1 MNDKTIYAILLTVIV
16 LLSHHVWSQQNTIDN
31 LVLANN
37 QLVDELSSD
46 MGIIDE
52 TSDETIYGH
61 EIVPVF
67 VSTEKR
73 LKKKHGLQNIEAHQ
87 LQKLLTIYEKAKD
100 TDYAMTL
107 VSIAWKESRGSSWPV
122 NLQDPSCGPFHN
134 KVKNVIIREELE
146 DTDLMRNIVCGRL
159 INDLDFAIKHAI
171 LELEVWDRT
180 HDGKWRNMLAS
191 YNGGHKG
198 NKVYAEEVVEIYNT
212 FRNSNLKELSGDYL

>member
-1 MNDKTIYAILLTVIV
+1 MNHNTGYAILLSIII

-31 LVLANN
+31 LVISNN

-46 MGIIDE
+46 IGILDEEPDE
-52 TSDETIYGH
+52 TVYDQQ
-61 EIVPVF
+61 IVPVF
-67 VSTEKR
+67 FSTEKR
-73 LKKKHGLQNIEAHQ
+73 LKKKHGLQNMEERQ
-87 LQKLLTIYEKAKD
+87 LQKLLTIYDKAKD

-134 KVKNVIIREELE
+134 KVSNVIIREELE
-146 DTDLMRNIVCGRL
+146 DSDLMRNIVCGRL

-171 LELEVWDRT
+171 LELDVWNRK
-180 HDGKWRNMLAS
+180 HDGKWRNIIAS

-198 NKVYAEEVVEIYNT
+198 NKVYAEEVIEIYNT
-212 FRNSNLKELSGDYL
+212 FRNSNLKELSGSYL